1 VSQAKSRRLLA
12 AATMLV
18 AVLGTAHAVA
28 AGRLDLAAL
37 SAPGATSSIG
47 FGELVGLSPAAMT
60 GVVVPIP
67 SAYRRYEPV
76 DSLDD
81 TRVWCKPSDCSRLR
95 RGRKHSGRWGVLV
108 AEDSHLVAW
117 DPRTGR
123 FRENGTR
130 DERTLA
136 SRFAELGAKHV
147 RIERLD
153 RGDTAI
159 LLVEADI
166 KPTERLRALYVGEAK
181 GTRMLYYLPQRPWS
195 EADAHVWGAIRDALV
210 AAKGSP

>member
-1 VSQAKSRRLLA
+1 MLVAALGAAPALA
-12 AATMLV
+12 AAE
-18 AVLGTAHAVA
+18 
-28 AGRLDLAAL
+28 RLDLAAL
-37 SAPGATSSIG
+37 SAPGATQAIA
-47 FGELVGLSPAAMT
+47 FGELVGLSTAAMP
-60 GVVVPIP
+60 GVVVPVP
-67 SAYRRYEPV
+67 STYRRYEPI

-81 TRVWCKPSDCSRLR
+81 TRIWCKPSDCSRLR
-95 RGRKHSGRWGVLV
+95 RGRKHSGRFGVLI
-108 AEDSHLVAW
+108 AEDSHLVTW
-117 DPRTGR
+117 DARAGR
-123 FRENGTR
+123 FRESGTR

-136 SRFAELGAKHV
+136 SRFDALGAKHV

-195 EADAHVWGAIRDALV
+195 EADARVWGAIRDALV
-210 AAKGSP
+210 AAKDSP